1 MPIHRVPNVVGCLY
15 LKSTIL
21 TKVFYQWIGGILGST
36 YLSLLVWRFIWFLA
50 ESIDDETY
58 NLNNVPGSNNYILF
72 WDRWISIIS
81 SVWKTKHDNPRHATP
96 QKEATKPTSYF
107 PLKYWY
113 LYIKYQDVTYF
124 ELFKKYY
131 TTFAKHNSRNITKFA
146 KKI

>member
-36 YLSLLVWRFIWFLA
+36 YLSLLVWRLIWFLA
-50 ESIDDETY
+50 EPIDDETY
-58 NLNNVPGSNNYILF
+58 NLNNVPGCNSYILF

-81 SVWKTKHDNPRHATP
+81 SIWKTKHDNRRRATP
-96 QKEATKPTSYF
+96 QKDATKPTAYF

-113 LYIKYQDVTYF
+113 LNIKYQDVTYF
-124 ELFKKYY
+124 GLFKKYWDIPR
-131 TTFAKHNSRNITKFA
+131 HLLNIMVE
-146 KKI
+146 I